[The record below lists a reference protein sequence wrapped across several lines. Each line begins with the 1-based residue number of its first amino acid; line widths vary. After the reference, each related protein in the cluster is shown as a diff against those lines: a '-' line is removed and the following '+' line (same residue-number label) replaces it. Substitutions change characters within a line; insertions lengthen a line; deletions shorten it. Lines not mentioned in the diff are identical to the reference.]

1 MKIALP
7 LWIVL
12 ASISAHAECGRDA
25 QCANAAATLNAVVL
39 ALDPPAQTKTAE
51 AVVEFAIG
59 SNGAI
64 SDAAAAPAPDP
75 ALAAPAVAA
84 VERLSCGP
92 GPTLQRFLLPV
103 FFGDLRCERSAQPRQ
118 VRVPLSFKV
127 D

>member
-12 ASISAHAECGRDA
+12 ASTSAHAECGRDA

-64 SDAAAAPAPDP
+64 GDAAAAPPDP

-84 VERLSCGP
+84 VERLSCRP
-92 GPTLQRFLLPV
+92 EATLQRFLLPV

-118 VRVPLSFKV
+118 VRVPHSFKV